1 MAATRRSSSRER
13 RIESEIVVD
22 AYTAEERALGWY
34 YYVEERLGAPLM
46 AQCIS
51 ARSVSPL
58 RKGEHVEIIGMAAED
73 DCRHELYVRIRWSG
87 RTLAVPLA
95 QLRLLDAEADAV
107 QAVEDWHYW
116 VAQHY
121 EF

>member
-34 YYVEERLGAPLM
+34 YYVEARLATPLM
-46 AQCIS
+46 AQCAS
-51 ARSVSPL
+51 TRSVSPL
-58 RKGEHVEIIGMAAED
+58 RKGERVEIIGMAAED

-95 QLRLLDAEADAV
+95 QLRLLDAGTDAV

-116 VAQHY
+116 VARHY

>member
-1 MAATRRSSSRER
+1 MENAQLVTLSRQIALQHQMDVVANNMANINT
-13 RIESEIVVD
+13 
-22 AYTAEERALGWY
+22 TGF
-34 YYVEERLGAPLM
+34 
-46 AQCIS
+46 
-51 ARSVSPL
+51 
-58 RKGEHVEIIGMAAED
+58 KGEHVEIIGMAAED